1 MNQLLFSGFAGSVG
15 VLLLTLVGCG
25 VGAAEPET
33 ITLQY
38 ACINRVFKPCQ
49 LVQSTFVPMV
59 DEATDGRVQI
69 QVTSFPELGLAGP
82 STLRLVRDGSLGFT
96 EVYAGYVAGDVPLLD
111 IQFLWGT
118 VRDRDAKER
127 AVLAAREEMDRIVSE
142 ATGGGVIL
150 VRNWYPSDNWL
161 FSRQPLRTVED
172 FKGKKIRLH
181 STALGDFIKAFNAE
195 GQFVAAA
202 DVYTALERG
211 ILDGAFT
218 CTACGMGLKLY
229 EVTGYLVGPIP
240 DRSHTWAVVNKN
252 EWEKI
257 PEDLQQTL
265 LEVSREYE
273 EINKGMRDQWEAEA
287 LATAQAQGME
297 IIEFSPEM
305 RQAAWDVALSEI
317 IPGWVKRSGGA
328 DSADGQRAISLW
340 NDYFGPHLGVQIH
353 ADGSATEIPVAR

>member
-1 MNQLLFSGFAGSVG
+1 MRKTFFAGLVG
-15 VLLLTLVGCG
+15 SIGIVLLALAACG
-25 VGAAEPET
+25 GAAADAEI

-38 ACINRVFKPCQ
+38 ACINRTFKPCQ
-49 LVQSTFVPMV
+49 LVESTFVPMV

-82 STLRLVRDGSLGFT
+82 NTLRLVRNGSLGFT

-111 IQFLWGT
+111 IQILWGT

-142 ATGGGVIL
+142 ATDGGIIL

-181 STALGDFIKAFNAE
+181 STALGDFIKGFDAE

-211 ILDGAFT
+211 ILDGAFACTT
-218 CTACGMGLKLY
+218 CGIGLKWY
-229 EVTGYLVGPIP
+229 EVTNYLVGPIP
-240 DRSHTWAVVNKN
+240 DRSHTWATVNRD
-252 EWEKI
+252 EWDKI
-257 PEDLQQTL
+257 PADLQMIL
-265 LEVSREYE
+265 LEVSKEYE
-273 EINKGMRDQWEAEA
+273 EINKGLRDQWEEEA

-305 RQAAWDVALSEI
+305 RQAAWDVALNVI
-317 IPGWVKRSGGA
+317 IPNWVKRSG
-328 DSADGQRAISLW
+328 DADGDKGMKAISLW
-340 NDYFGPHLGVQIH
+340 NNYFGPHLGVKIN